1 MICVAYRHRRRSV
14 RWLFGTSEN
23 AAKSQVWIA
32 VATYLLVTIAR
43 KRLKLESLHRM
54 LQVLSVT
61 PYETCRTPGND
72 LIARSATLR
81 VPAAPRVLRIATS
94 VIRRR

>member
-1 MICVAYRHRRRSV
+1 MICVAYRHRRHPV
-14 RWLFGTSEN
+14 RWLFGASEN
-23 AAKSQVWIA
+23 AVKTQVWIA
-32 VATYLLVTIAR
+32 VTTYLLVTIAR

-61 PYETCRTPGND
+61 PYETCRTGKD
-72 LIARSATLR
+72 LIARSAALR
-81 VPAAPRVLRIATS
+81 VPAAPRVPRIATS